1 MKIGFIGLGNVG
13 GKLAGSLL
21 RNNFDLTV
29 RDLDENLTN
38 SLKDLGAK
46 VAKSPKELAEQSD
59 LIITSLPSPEVS
71 AEVMESEDGILNGLS
86 EKKIWLEMST
96 TDENEVKRL
105 GKKVIEKKAI
115 PLDGPVSGG
124 CHRAATGNIAIF
136 VGGERKAFEKILPA
150 LTVMGRKILHTG
162 ELGTASVL
170 KVITNY
176 LASAHLVALGEAWT
190 VAKKSN
196 LDLAKTYKGIAISSG
211 NSFVH
216 ETESQVILNGS
227 YNINFTMDL
236 VLKDTSLFDN
246 LAKKLN
252 APLEISPQIVEIFKD
267 GQKKYGSRAWSS
279 MIVKRME
286 DLNNI
291 NFPSDIKKLNDEEL
305 KVLSEEVRS
314 EMIDAVSKTGGHLGA
329 GLGVV
334 ELTVAIHATFDT
346 PHDRLIWDVGHQAY
360 PHKILTGRKN
370 KIHTIRQKE
379 GLAPFPAI
387 SESEFDAFG
396 VGHSST
402 SISAAL
408 GMTIGSNDK
417 ALAVIGDGAL
427 TAGMAVDANVL
438 IFERIREEIKLNKGP
453 ARAIELGYEKALSA
467 IIDANITT
475 FITAV
480 ILFAIGSGPVR
491 GFSVTLG
498 LGIITSVFT
507 AIFVT
512 RLLIVIWF
520 ERRRPR
526 KVEV

>member
-13 GKLAGSLL
+13 GKLANSLL

-38 SLKDLGAK
+38 PFKNLGAK
-46 VAKSPKELAEQSD
+46 VANTPKELAEQVD

-71 AEVMESEDGILNGLS
+71 AEVMESENGIINGLS
-86 EKKIWLEMST
+86 ENKIWLEMST

-105 GKKVIEKKAI
+105 GEKVIAKKAI
-115 PLDGPVSGG
+115 AMDGPVSGG

-150 LTVMGRKILHTG
+150 LSVMGRKILHTG

-176 LASAHLVALGEAWT
+176 LASVHLVALGEAWT

-196 LDLAKTYKGIAISSG
+196 LDLAKAYKGIAISSG

-216 ETESQVILNGS
+216 ETESQIILNGS

-236 VLKDTSLFDN
+236 VLKDTGLFDD

-291 NFPSDIKKLNDEEL
+291 NFRANGFPDELIDNEP
-305 KVLSEEVRS
+305 EE
-314 EMIDAVSKTGGHLGA
+314 K
-329 GLGVV
+329 
-334 ELTVAIHATFDT
+334 
-346 PHDRLIWDVGHQAY
+346 
-360 PHKILTGRKN
+360 
-370 KIHTIRQKE
+370 
-379 GLAPFPAI
+379 
-387 SESEFDAFG
+387 
-396 VGHSST
+396 
-402 SISAAL
+402 
-408 GMTIGSNDK
+408 
-417 ALAVIGDGAL
+417 
-427 TAGMAVDANVL
+427 
-438 IFERIREEIKLNKGP
+438 
-453 ARAIELGYEKALSA
+453 GYE
-467 IIDANITT
+467 I
-475 FITAV
+475 
-480 ILFAIGSGPVR
+480 
-491 GFSVTLG
+491 
-498 LGIITSVFT
+498 
-507 AIFVT
+507 
-512 RLLIVIWF
+512 
-520 ERRRPR
+520 
-526 KVEV
+526 

>member
-13 GKLAGSLL
+13 GKLASSLL

-38 SLKDLGAK
+38 TFKNLGAK
-46 VAKSPKELAEQSD
+46 VTNSPKELAEQAD

-71 AEVMESEDGILNGLS
+71 AEVMESENGILNGLS
-86 EKKIWLEMST
+86 ENKIWLEMST

-105 GKKVIEKKAI
+105 GEKVIAKKAI
-115 PLDGPVSGG
+115 PMDGPVSGG

-136 VGGERKAFEKILPA
+136 VGGERKAFEKILLP
-150 LTVMGRKILHTG
+150 LSIMGRKILHTG

-176 LASAHLVALGEAWT
+176 LASVHLVALGEAWT

-236 VLKDTSLFDN
+236 VLKDTGLFDN

-291 NFPSDIKKLNDEEL
+291 NFRANGFPDELIDNEP
-305 KVLSEEVRS
+305 EE
-314 EMIDAVSKTGGHLGA
+314 K
-329 GLGVV
+329 
-334 ELTVAIHATFDT
+334 
-346 PHDRLIWDVGHQAY
+346 
-360 PHKILTGRKN
+360 
-370 KIHTIRQKE
+370 
-379 GLAPFPAI
+379 
-387 SESEFDAFG
+387 
-396 VGHSST
+396 
-402 SISAAL
+402 
-408 GMTIGSNDK
+408 
-417 ALAVIGDGAL
+417 
-427 TAGMAVDANVL
+427 
-438 IFERIREEIKLNKGP
+438 
-453 ARAIELGYEKALSA
+453 GYE
-467 IIDANITT
+467 I
-475 FITAV
+475 
-480 ILFAIGSGPVR
+480 
-491 GFSVTLG
+491 
-498 LGIITSVFT
+498 
-507 AIFVT
+507 
-512 RLLIVIWF
+512 
-520 ERRRPR
+520 
-526 KVEV
+526 

>member
-29 RDLDENLTN
+29 RDLDESLTN
-38 SLKDLGAK
+38 SLKELGAK

-71 AEVMESEDGILNGLS
+71 AEVMEADDGIINGLS
-86 EKKIWLEMST
+86 ENKIWLEMST

-105 GKKVIEKKAI
+105 GDKVISKKAI

-162 ELGTASVL
+162 KLGTASVL

-176 LASAHLVALGEAWT
+176 LASTHLVALGEAWT

-246 LAKKLN
+246 LGKKLN
-252 APLEISPQIVEIFKD
+252 ASLEISPQIVDIFKD

-291 NFPSDIKKLNDEEL
+291 NFRANGFPEEL
-305 KVLSEEVRS
+305 IDSE
-314 EMIDAVSKTGGHLGA
+314 
-329 GLGVV
+329 
-334 ELTVAIHATFDT
+334 
-346 PHDRLIWDVGHQAY
+346 P
-360 PHKILTGRKN
+360 
-370 KIHTIRQKE
+370 
-379 GLAPFPAI
+379 
-387 SESEFDAFG
+387 
-396 VGHSST
+396 
-402 SISAAL
+402 
-408 GMTIGSNDK
+408 
-417 ALAVIGDGAL
+417 
-427 TAGMAVDANVL
+427 
-438 IFERIREEIKLNKGP
+438 EEK
-453 ARAIELGYEKALSA
+453 GYE
-467 IIDANITT
+467 I
-475 FITAV
+475 
-480 ILFAIGSGPVR
+480 
-491 GFSVTLG
+491 
-498 LGIITSVFT
+498 
-507 AIFVT
+507 
-512 RLLIVIWF
+512 
-520 ERRRPR
+520 
-526 KVEV
+526 